1 MFVRLNVVGLFN
13 LLGVLTVIEV
23 ELPAA
28 SLAATWPY
36 YTTSQFEG
44 FADLCPRKIKGQPN
58 CSSKCAN
65 KLTLSRYS

>member
-28 SLAATWPY
+28 SLAAT
-36 YTTSQFEG
+36 
-44 FADLCPRKIKGQPN
+44 
-58 CSSKCAN
+58 
-65 KLTLSRYS
+65 

>member
-28 SLAATWPY
+28 LPSRSIIPPRNLRDSLT
-36 YTTSQFEG
+36 
-44 FADLCPRKIKGQPN
+44 
-58 CSSKCAN
+58 CAHG
-65 KLTLSRYS
+65 K